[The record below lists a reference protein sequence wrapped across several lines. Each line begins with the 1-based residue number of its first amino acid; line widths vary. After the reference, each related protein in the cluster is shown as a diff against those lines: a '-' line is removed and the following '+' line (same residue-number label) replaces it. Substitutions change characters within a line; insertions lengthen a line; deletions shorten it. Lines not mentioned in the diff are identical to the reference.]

1 MHSIAKVFTA
11 FAVWFYHSTAYSQ
24 ADTDSISSADTKR
37 IINFLASDSLGGRGN
52 FTPEL
57 TKAANFIA
65 NEFNSYGLEV
75 FPGYNTFILPFVPE
89 RGFNVQ
95 LSGNLNWNGRILKR
109 DAYDMLI
116 STPDFTDKGLK
127 GFRVIKL
134 NGEVEDSL
142 LFRLWQQKG
151 NVLLWKP
158 CKNDSCKPVLPEN
171 VLLPEGSPLCN
182 IILSIEK
189 DEPKEI
195 DYVLDKVYR
204 DNVLVNVV
212 GIIPGKSLSSEV
224 VIFSAHYDHVGRSD
238 ETGGDNIYN
247 GANDNASGTTAMLML
262 AKYYAMRNDNERT
275 LVFCAFAG
283 EELGLFGSY
292 AFVKL
297 IKPESVKTVINLEML
312 GRTTGNS
319 FFLTGEKL
327 SDLKKIFERN
337 LKGGKFKIS
346 PEQGENADMFNRSD
360 NLPFALLG
368 IPAHTITTSDDTD
381 DVCYHKPCDDARRI
395 LFENMTQVIKAIS
408 KASESIIMG
417 KDTPS
422 RINPKNIKG
431 VF

>member
-24 ADTDSISSADTKR
+24 ADDSISSADTKR

-65 NEFNSYGLEV
+65 NEFNRYGLEV

-109 DAYDMLI
+109 DSYDVLI

-127 GFRVIKL
+127 EFRVIKL
-134 NGEVEDSL
+134 DNEVEDSL

-151 NVLLWKP
+151 NVLFWKS
-158 CKNDSCKPVLPEN
+158 CKNDSCKAVLPEN
-171 VLLPEGSPLCN
+171 VLLPEGSPACN
-182 IILSIEK
+182 IILSTER

-195 DYVLDKVYR
+195 SYVLDKVYR
-204 DNVLVNVV
+204 ENVLVNVA
-212 GIIPGKSLSSEV
+212 GIIPGKSLSNEI

-262 AKYYAMRNDNERT
+262 ARYYAMRNNNERT

-297 IKPESVKTVINLEML
+297 IKPESVMAVINLEML

-395 LFENMTQVIKAIS
+395 LFENMTRVIKAIS